1 VSPPPFLWRGAA
13 LLRQRDRPFCCQLWS
28 ILDPQL
34 IIDTWDFINKLR
46 TELLAKKKLKDSKEL
61 PIFLSS
67 TTGKALHPDSIS
79 NLFARKQKTV
89 GIDDASIHHLRSVG
103 ATKIVKDIF
112 LMYER
117 SDRALPDD
125 DTMLLIV
132 QQRLGHQSTETS
144 LKYIR
149 IERKSLADKQRS
161 QNLPVITQEE
171 RLAQLTR
178 EIAIK
183 ESKLAKLNADI
194 ANTPPPRKNKKI

>member
-1 VSPPPFLWRGAA
+1 MPLFYQQHCTADL
-13 LLRQRDRPFCCQLWS
+13 C
-28 ILDPQL
+28 
-34 IIDTWDFINKLR
+34 NK
-46 TELLAKKKLKDSKEL
+46 A
-61 PIFLSS
+61 
-67 TTGKALHPDSIS
+67 
-79 NLFARKQKTV
+79 
-89 GIDDASIHHLRSVG
+89 
-103 ATKIVKDIF
+103 
-112 LMYER
+112 
-117 SDRALPDD
+117 
-125 DTMLLIV
+125 
-132 QQRLGHQSTETS
+132 HQSTETS